1 METNTLAEVSAFST
15 SSSSDISFLPLPCPL
30 TQFGSP
36 SALFLAK
43 CLADDGDRDE
53 SSTKPCLPF
62 EATVRSSENANA
74 AARRGRAWR
83 AEGRRRRRR
92 GRNGGDGSG
101 PLIVLALGEEI
112 LICRRVSRSSS
123 SSLMGI
129 LLPLP
134 LPPPPFPPHA
144 AAERKGCC
152 GLRWRN

>member
-1 METNTLAEVSAFST
+1 MASLYGNVALWCSFVFADQQTAMETNTLAGVSAFST
-15 SSSSDISFLPLPCPL
+15 SSSSGVSFLPLPCPL

-43 CLADDGDRDE
+43 CLADDGDRDG

-83 AEGRRRRRR
+83 AEGRRRRR
-92 GRNGGDGSG
+92 GRNGEDGSG

-112 LICRRVSRSSS
+112 LICRRVS
-123 SSLMGI
+123 
-129 LLPLP
+129 
-134 LPPPPFPPHA
+134 
-144 AAERKGCC
+144 
-152 GLRWRN
+152 